1 MLLALIVWIGG
12 IIFFAFVLA
21 PTLFGV
27 LPTTKLAG
35 DVVNATLGKLH
46 WMGLVSGVV
55 FLICSLLYNW
65 QKHVQLRP
73 FALSHI
79 FVVLMLVFTTIS
91 QFGITPRMRELRSSP
106 GLMDSSTGRAEF
118 DRLHAW
124 STRLEGGFLFLGLG
138 VVLSRQTVKT
148 VVGDLGDAQMCLA
161 RIGMPAARYVHFGQN
176 FEQRCLAHL
185 RQADDSSFHLFV
197 ASLQTAR
204 EIRDPLGLFLRL
216 LQRAQRV
223 VGFALI

>member
-35 DVVNATLGKLH
+35 DVVNATLTKLH
-46 WMGLVSGVV
+46 WMGLISGII
-55 FLICSLLYNW
+55 FLVCSLLYNW
-65 QKHVQLRP
+65 QKHVRLRP

-79 FVVLMLVFTTIS
+79 LVMLMLAFTTIS

-106 GLMDSSTGRAEF
+106 SIMESSDGRAEF

-124 STRLEGGFLFLGLG
+124 STRLEGSVLFLGLG
-138 VVLSRQTVKT
+138 VVIL
-148 VVGDLGDAQMCLA
+148 
-161 RIGMPAARYVHFGQN
+161 
-176 FEQRCLAHL
+176 
-185 RQADDSSFHLFV
+185 
-197 ASLQTAR
+197 TAR
-204 EIRDPLGLFLRL
+204 RFGNN
-216 LQRAQRV
+216 
-223 VGFALI
+223 